1 MVICVKLYS
10 SFDMELT
17 VYYVTQGINIKTMC
31 PYYILEFRN
40 TTLHL
45 LQVYLGAW
53 AKIGT
58 VIKNHV
64 C

>member
-40 TTLHL
+40 TTLH
-45 LQVYLGAW
+45 
-53 AKIGT
+53 
-58 VIKNHV
+58 
-64 C
+64 